1 MLDWVLTIGGCAV
14 FIVGCLLAGTRFEKV
29 ELTRNNHPLPPGE
42 WRRTLAH
49 RRNGRWRP
57 GGPK

>member
-1 MLDWVLTIGGCAV
+1 MTDVLLTVGGV
-14 FIVGCLLAGTRFEKV
+14 TLLLLGCFLCGTRFEKV
-29 ELTRNNHPLPPGE
+29 ETTRNNHPLPPGE

-49 RRNGRWRP
+49 RRDGRWHI